1 MILCYKCLYVIKYS
15 TPEYKVVVKEDVFK
29 GVIDA
34 EFETPN
40 DDETKKLAVV
50 KNGWKLLPL
59 KLNVTLAVFE
69 IELGVRV
76 KERLEELYRR

>member
-1 MILCYKCLYVIKYS
+1 MKYS
-15 TPEYKVVVKEDVFK
+15 IPEYKVVVKDDVFK

-34 EFETPN
+34 EFEIPN

-59 KLNVTLAVFE
+59 KLKVTLAVFE
-69 IELGVRV
+69 IELGIKT
-76 KERLEELYRR
+76 KEPLEELYWR